1 MNTPGKF
8 VGAKHRRRAAAEVL
22 HGHVVHSGDI
32 QLVALRRQDNMSDT
46 EKAGE
51 ETGGWS

>member
-8 VGAKHRRRAAAEVL
+8 VGAKHRRRAAAEAL
-22 HGHVVHSGDI
+22 RGHVVHSGDL
-32 QLVALRRQDNMSDT
+32 QVVALGRWDNMSDT

-51 ETGGWS
+51 ESGGWS

>member
-8 VGAKHRRRAAAEVL
+8 VGAKHRRRAAAGAL

-32 QLVALRRQDNMSDT
+32 HVVALRRRDNMSDT

-51 ETGGWS
+51 ESGGWS